1 MPSWNNWHKAHY
13 FVAIYFK
20 WCISFE
26 QKGCIT
32 LFKCVKCKFKEK
44 KMASLAEKMAANLDI
59 SAFSKADELKKRL
72 WFTILALVVFRLGT
86 FIPLPGIDPNIL
98 AEVFSQHNG
107 GILGMFN
114 MFSGGAL
121 ERMTIFALNIF
132 PYISASI
139 IIQLGQSII
148 PSLQALKKEGE
159 AGHRKVTHYTKIL
172 TVFITIIQG
181 YGIAVGLESMTGGA
195 GASAV
200 VIPSFVFKFTTIVSL
215 VGGTMFVVWLG
226 DQITSRGVGNGSSLI
241 ITVGIIANIPTALAR
256 TFELGR
262 VGSMSGL
269 TIALLLVMALVLI
282 YVIVFVERA
291 QRKIIIQYPKRQ
303 MGMRISAAETSH
315 LPLKINPTGVIP
327 PIFAS
332 SLLLLP
338 ITVAN
343 LSAQN
348 GPSWAQTLS
357 QWLGHGQPVYL
368 ALYAFLIIF
377 FSFFYTAVVF
387 NPEETADN
395 LKKHG
400 GFIAGIR
407 PGKNTAEYL
416 DYVITRLTVLGA
428 AYLTVLCIVPEV
440 LISKLSVPFVLG
452 GTTLL
457 IVVQV
462 TMDFV
467 TQIQS
472 HLIAYQYEGLI
483 KKAQLIQNKKRK

>member
-1 MPSWNNWHKAHY
+1 
-13 FVAIYFK
+13 
-20 WCISFE
+20 
-26 QKGCIT
+26 
-32 LFKCVKCKFKEK
+32 
-44 KMASLAEKMAANLDI
+44 MAANLDM
-59 SAFSKADELKKRL
+59 SAFGKAEELKKRL
-72 WFTILALVVFRLGT
+72 WFTVLALIVFRLGT
-86 FIPLPGIDPNIL
+86 FIPLPGIDPKVL
-98 AEVFSQHNG
+98 ADIFSRNSN

-121 ERMTIFALNIF
+121 ERMTIFALNIM

-139 IIQLGQSII
+139 ILQLGQSVI
-148 PSLQALKKEGE
+148 PSLAALKKEGE
-159 AGHRKVTHYTKIL
+159 AGHRKIVHYTKLL
-172 TVFITIIQG
+172 TVLITIVQG
-181 YGIAVGLESMTGGA
+181 YGIAVGLEGMMGGS

-200 VIPSFVFKFTTIVSL
+200 VMPGFIFKFTTIVSL
-215 VGGTMFVVWLG
+215 VGGTMFIVWLG

-241 ITVGIIANIPTALAR
+241 ITVGIIANIPGALAQ

-262 VGSMSGL
+262 VGSMS
-269 TIALLLVMALVLI
+269 IWVIMLLMVMVLGLI
-282 YVIVFVERA
+282 YVIILVERA
-291 QRKIIIQYPKRQ
+291 QRKIVIQYPKRQ
-303 MGMRISAAETSH
+303 VGTRMTSPESSH

-338 ITVAN
+338 ITIAN
-343 LSAQN
+343 LSAVN
-348 GPSWAQTLS
+348 GPSWARTMS
-357 QWLGHGQPVYL
+357 QLLGHGQPMYL
-368 ALYAFLIIF
+368 ALYAGLIIF

-387 NPEETADN
+387 NPEETAEN

-400 GFIAGIR
+400 GFVAGIR

-428 AYLTVLCIVPEV
+428 FYLTTLCILPEI
-440 LISKLSVPFVLG
+440 LISRLAVPFILG

-467 TQIQS
+467 GQVQT
-472 HLIAYQYEGLI
+472 HLIAYQYEGLL
-483 KKAQLIQNKKRK
+483 KKAALVNKKGKKR

>member
-1 MPSWNNWHKAHY
+1 MVS
-13 FVAIYFK
+13 
-20 WCISFE
+20 
-26 QKGCIT
+26 
-32 LFKCVKCKFKEK
+32 
-44 KMASLAEKMAANLDI
+44 MAEKMASNMNF
-59 SAFSKADELKKRL
+59 SAFSKAEELKKRL
-72 WFTILALVVFRLGT
+72 WFTVFALIVFRLGT
-86 FIPLPGIDPNIL
+86 FIPLPGIDPHVLSDIFARN
-98 AEVFSQHNG
+98 SG

-114 MFSGGAL
+114 MFAGGAL
-121 ERMTIFALNIF
+121 ERMTIFALNIM

-139 IIQLGQSII
+139 IIQLGQSVV
-148 PSLQALKKEGE
+148 PSLAALKKEGE
-159 AGHRKVTHYTKIL
+159 AGHRKVTQMTRYL
-172 TVFITIIQG
+172 TVLITIVQG
-181 YGIAVGLESMTGGA
+181 YGIAVGLESMTGSA
-195 GASAV
+195 GISAV
-200 VIPSFVFKFTTIVSL
+200 VNPGFVFKFTTIVSL
-215 VGGTMFVVWLG
+215 VGGTMFIVWLG
-226 DQITSRGVGNGSSLI
+226 EQITSRGVGNGSSLI
-241 ITVGIIANIPTALAR
+241 ITVGIIANIPSALAQ

-262 VGSMSGL
+262 VGSMSFGV
-269 TIALLLVMALVLI
+269 IALLMVMALALI
-282 YVIVFVERA
+282 YVIVLVERA

-303 MGMRISAAETSH
+303 MGMRMTAAESSH

-338 ITVAN
+338 ITIAN
-343 LSAQN
+343 LSAEN
-348 GPSWAQTLS
+348 GPAWVQSLS
-357 QWLGHGQPVYL
+357 QMLGHGQPLYL
-368 ALYAFLIIF
+368 ALYAFLIAF
-377 FSFFYTAVVF
+377 FAFFYTAVVF
-387 NPEETADN
+387 NPEETAEN

-428 AYLTVLCIVPEV
+428 FYLVALCILPEI

-467 TQIQS
+467 GQLQS

-483 KKAQLIQNKKRK
+483 KKAALANRKKK

>member
-1 MPSWNNWHKAHY
+1 M
-13 FVAIYFK
+13 V
-20 WCISFE
+20 
-26 QKGCIT
+26 
-32 LFKCVKCKFKEK
+32 
-44 KMASLAEKMAANLDI
+44 SLAEKMAANMDL
-59 SAFSKADELKKRL
+59 SVFGKAEELKKRL
-72 WFTILALVVFRLGT
+72 WFTILALIVFRLGT
-86 FIPLPGIDPNIL
+86 FIPLPGIDPHIL
-98 AEVFSQHNG
+98 ADIFSRNSS

-114 MFSGGAL
+114 MFAGGAL
-121 ERMTIFALNIF
+121 ERMTIFALNIM

-139 IIQLGQSII
+139 ILQLGQSVI
-148 PSLQALKKEGE
+148 PSLAALKKEGE
-159 AGHRKVTHYTKIL
+159 AGHRKMTHYTKVL

-181 YGIAVGLESMTGGA
+181 YGIAVGLEGMVGSA
-195 GASAV
+195 GVSAV
-200 VIPSFVFKFTTIVSL
+200 VIPGFVFKFTTIVSL
-215 VGGTMFVVWLG
+215 VGGTMFIVWLG

-241 ITVGIIANIPTALAR
+241 ITVGIIANIPAALAQ

-262 VGSMSGL
+262 VGSLS
-269 TIALLLVMALVLI
+269 IWVILLLMIMVLGLI
-282 YVIVFVERA
+282 YVIVLVERA
-291 QRKIIIQYPKRQ
+291 QRKITIQYPKRQ
-303 MGMRISAAETSH
+303 IGARMMSSSESSH

-343 LSAQN
+343 LSAN
-348 GPSWAQTLS
+348 SGPAWAQTLS
-357 QWLGHGQPVYL
+357 QMLGMGQPL
-368 ALYAFLIIF
+368 HLILYAGLIIF
-377 FSFFYTAVVF
+377 FAFFYTAVVF
-387 NPEETADN
+387 NPEETAEN

-428 AYLTVLCIVPEV
+428 AYLTALCILPEI
-440 LISKLSVPFVLG
+440 LISKLGVPFVLG

-467 TQIQS
+467 GQVQT
-472 HLIAYQYEGLI
+472 HLIAYQYEGLL
-483 KKAQLIQNKKRK
+483 KKAALVNKKGKRK

>member
-1 MPSWNNWHKAHY
+1 
-13 FVAIYFK
+13 
-20 WCISFE
+20 
-26 QKGCIT
+26 
-32 LFKCVKCKFKEK
+32 
-44 KMASLAEKMAANLDI
+44 MASLADKMAANMDM

-72 WFTILALVVFRLGT
+72 WFTVLALIVFRLGT
-86 FIPLPGIDPNIL
+86 FIPLPGIDPKIL
-98 AEVFSQHNG
+98 EEIFAKNSG

-114 MFSGGAL
+114 MFAGGAL
-121 ERMTIFALNIF
+121 GRMTIFALNIM

-139 IIQLGQSII
+139 IIQLAQSIV
-148 PSLQALKKEGE
+148 PSLQAMKKEGE
-159 AGHRKVTHYTKIL
+159 AGQRKITKYTRYL
-172 TVFITIIQG
+172 TVLITIVQG
-181 YGIAVGLESMTGGA
+181 YGIAVGLEGMIGSS

-200 VIPSFVFKFTTIVSL
+200 VHPGFVFTFTTIVSL
-215 VGGTMFVVWLG
+215 VGGTMFIVWLG
-226 DQITSRGVGNGSSLI
+226 EQITQRGVGNGSSLI

-262 VGSMSGL
+262 VGSMSMTLILG
-269 TIALLLVMALVLI
+269 LLVMAVALI
-282 YVIVFVERA
+282 YIIIFVERA
-291 QRKIIIQYPKRQ
+291 QRRIPIQYPKRQ
-303 MGMRISAAETSH
+303 MGMRMVSAESSH

-338 ITVAN
+338 MTIVN
-343 LSAQN
+343 LSAEN
-348 GPSWAQTLS
+348 GGTG
-357 QWLGHGQPVYL
+357 WLATIGQYLKHGQPLYL

-377 FSFFYTAVVF
+377 FAFFYTAVVF

-400 GFIAGIR
+400 GFVAGIR

-428 AYLTVLCIVPEV
+428 TYLTLLCILPEV
-440 LISKLSVPFVLG
+440 LIDRLSVPFILG

-467 TQIQS
+467 SQVQS
-472 HLIAYQYEGLI
+472 HLIAHQYEGLI
-483 KKAQLIQNKKRK
+483 KKASLAGKKKK